1 MKTSLVTSRVKPLV
15 IEVRDLVKDYQGLRP
30 LRVEALEVASG
41 ACIALSGLDAAAA
54 EVFVNLLNGFSVP
67 DHGDVRLLGQSTR
80 EIGDGDAWL
89 ASLDRLGL
97 VTPRHVLLERLS
109 VRQNL
114 ALPFTIQIEPI
125 GDADAAR
132 AEAAGAGVGLGDE
145 TLERPAAQLGPFDRM
160 RLHLARAL
168 ALGPSL
174 LLLEHPTLS
183 LDAADS
189 AAFGTLV
196 RTITA
201 APERRLTVVAVSEDQ
216 AFAQAIEAR
225 QLKLHPGTGRLTPAP
240 RGWRLWR

>member
-1 MKTSLVTSRVKPLV
+1 VCRPLV
-15 IEVRDLVKDYQGLRP
+15 IEVRNLVKDYQGLRP
-30 LRVEALEVASG
+30 LRVEALEVAPG

-67 DHGDVRLLGQSTR
+67 DQGDVRLFGQSTR
-80 EIGDGDAWL
+80 EIEDGDAWL

-97 VTPRHVLLERLS
+97 VTPRNVLLERVS

-114 ALPFTIQIEPI
+114 ALPFTVQIEPL

-132 AEAAGAGVGLGDE
+132 AEAAGAGVGLGGEMLD
-145 TLERPAAQLGPFDRM
+145 RPADQLGAFDRM
-160 RLHLARAL
+160 RLHVGRAL

-183 LDAADS
+183 LEAGDR

-196 RTITA
+196 RTIA
-201 APERRLTVVAVSEDQ
+201 AARERRLTVVAVSEDQ
-216 AFAQAIEAR
+216 AFAQAIQAR
-225 QLKLHPGTGRLTPAP
+225 RLMLHPGTGRLTPAA